1 MDCWRHCWTRYRHR
15 AAENTP
21 LVIIPHRPLLWLAGL
36 WFGLGVAV
44 VLVPPWL
51 PAWQGAGL
59 LVLAAALADALAGRR
74 RRGRITV
81 EREIARALPV
91 GTWQTVK
98 LRLRGDGTP
107 LAGQLHDRHPPAFQA
122 EALPLAFQVPAG
134 RWLRV
139 GYRLLVTERGLQ
151 VFEAID
157 LRLRSPLGLWL
168 VSETLPVRNEVQ
180 VFPDFARVVHYTLL
194 ATDHRLSQIG
204 VQLRRRRG
212 EGMDFHQLRD
222 YRQDD
227 SPRRIDWKASAR
239 MGRLISREYQDERDQ
254 QIVFLLDCGG
264 RMRARDGDLSH
275 FDHTLNA
282 LLLLAYVAL
291 RQGDAV
297 GLATF
302 AHPAPRFL
310 PPRKSMATVNRL
322 LKTVYDLQPTLQTP
336 DFPAAAELL
345 TRRLSRRALVVL
357 VTNLRDEDDDTLV
370 PALAHLGRH
379 HALTLASL
387 REPLLDDLAQ
397 TPIDDFD
404 AALTYG
410 AALEYRHA
418 RRRQVAALRHGGV
431 QIVDTSPRDLPVAL
445 INHYW
450 ERKRAGVL

>member
-1 MDCWRHCWTRYRHR
+1 MDCWRRCWTRYRHR

-44 VLVPPWL
+44 FLVPPWL

-74 RRGRITV
+74 RRGRITA

-91 GTWQTVK
+91 GTWQTVH
-98 LRLRGDGTP
+98 LRLCGDGTS

-168 VSETLPVRNEVQ
+168 VSETLPLRSEVQ
-180 VFPDFARVVHYTLL
+180 V
-194 ATDHRLSQIG
+194 
-204 VQLRRRRG
+204 
-212 EGMDFHQLRD
+212 QLRD

-264 RMRARDGDLSH
+264 RMRVRDGDLSH

-370 PALAHLGRH
+370 PALAHLGRR